1 MSYTIN
7 NPILPGYYPDPSI
20 IRVEDDFYLV
30 CSSFE
35 MVPGIPVFH
44 SKDLA
49 HWEQIGNVLT
59 EENGFHMER
68 NCGVGGIMAPTIRY
82 NNGIYYIINA
92 NLADKGNY
100 ICTAENPAG
109 PWSEPHWMTDV
120 PGIDASLFFDNDGS
134 CYVIGT
140 GNVWDNG
147 AGVMERGIWIA
158 SYDIENFKV
167 TSEPF
172 TIYNSA
178 MRGGSSPEAP
188 HLYHIGDYYY
198 LVIAEGGT
206 EHYHAV
212 MVARS
217 KELFSFFEGNPANPV
232 MSHRQM
238 GFRSPIINVGHA
250 DLVELKDGSWYAVM
264 LASRLVDETY
274 KNLGRET
281 FLCPVIWERDW
292 PLFSPQTG
300 RVEWSYEG
308 PESLT
313 ETIYPKENGFD
324 DFDDEKLPMY
334 MSFWGT
340 SKTNFWKIEDS
351 CLKMK
356 CICQRPDDDLEQ
368 MNMDGI
374 LSDNKY
380 VAYAARRQ
388 CAMNVEITTNMT
400 FYPENQESAGLA
412 VVQAMNHQLHVERA
426 CVDGKQVVRVVWIS
440 ADYEQPPYFPGFTST
455 TNRQIVCSKEFAH
468 TNVILQIS
476 MNKEEFV
483 IRYGK
488 EEDTLKELCK
498 FDGALINPEKVGCMC
513 GTMLGM
519 YATGN
524 GKDSDNIAA
533 FDWFRY
539 VEK

>member
-147 AGVMERGIWIA
+147 TGVMERGIWIA
-158 SYDIENFKV
+158 SYDIENFRV

-264 LASRLVDETY
+264 LASRLVDGKY

-281 FLCPVIWERDW
+281 FLCPVIWERNW

-340 SKTNFWKIEDS
+340 PKTNFWKIEDS

-426 CVDGKQVVRVVWIS
+426 CVDGKQIVRVVWIS
-440 ADYEQPPYFPGFTST
+440 ADYAQPPYFPGFTST
-455 TNRQIVCSKEFAH
+455 TNRHIVCSKEFAH
-468 TNVILQIS
+468 ANVILQIS

-488 EEDTLKELCK
+488 EEDNLKELCK